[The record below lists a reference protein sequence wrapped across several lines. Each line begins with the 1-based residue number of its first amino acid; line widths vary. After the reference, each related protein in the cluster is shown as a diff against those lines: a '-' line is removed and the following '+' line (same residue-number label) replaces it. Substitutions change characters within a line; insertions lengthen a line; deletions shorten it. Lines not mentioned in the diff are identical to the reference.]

1 MKISFWF
8 EFAKQF
14 LQEQILSFLNCFFCA
29 SEEDLFFFFLLELGQ
44 ILPLVGGN
52 VLFLIH

>member
-29 SEEDLFFFFLLELGQ
+29 SEEDLFFFFSSLNWDKSY
-44 ILPLVGGN
+44 P
-52 VLFLIH
+52 